1 MTTKSTQSIFAT
13 IFMAAVLFIGGVS
26 IASAKSDDRGSDD
39 SMEVENESEHE
50 DSKMDRRGS
59 DHQELEDQEDS
70 KNSKDSEGEKEE
82 HKGKFEDK
90 MKEVKLTDEQKVA
103 IKTARDLMKEGK
115 FDEAKKV
122 LEAAKVPMPAM
133 PAHPILKNELTA
145 EQKAALIKAKE
156 LRTAGDTEGA
166 KAALAAA
173 GLPTTPEEMKA
184 AVEARKAEIKSV
196 REQAKEMRKS
206 GDREGAKTLLQ
217 EHGIR
222 PGFWGRLFGFNK

>member
-1 MTTKSTQSIFAT
+1 MTSKSTQSIFAT

-26 IASAKSDDRGSDD
+26 IASAKSEDRGSDD
-39 SMEVENESEHE
+39 SMEMENESDHE

-59 DHQELEDQEDS
+59 DRKED
-70 KNSKDSEGEKEE
+70 SKDSEGEKEE

-145 EQKAALIKAKE
+145 EQKAALVKAKE

-166 KAALAAA
+166 KAALSAV

-222 PGFWGRLFGFNK
+222 PGFWGRLFGSK